1 MGINACELCSKAI
14 LLGVIEVVS
23 NIKHF
28 LPGDPVGV
36 ARMSETL
43 WDVENLLE
51 LGWTSSAA
59 SFGLE
64 IGLEVQLSRMAAKDP
79 QNCSKHSQM
88 FTELPRGSTEQEG
101 FDSTSTGTSSSQGN
115 QHHNSTIS
123 QTLKKLSK
131 FTVLVEF

>member
-1 MGINACELCSKAI
+1 
-14 LLGVIEVVS
+14 
-23 NIKHF
+23 
-28 LPGDPVGV
+28 
-36 ARMSETL
+36 MSETL

-101 FDSTSTGTSSSQGN
+101 FDST
-115 QHHNSTIS
+115 I
-123 QTLKKLSK
+123 
-131 FTVLVEF
+131 

>member
-1 MGINACELCSKAI
+1 
-14 LLGVIEVVS
+14 
-23 NIKHF
+23 
-28 LPGDPVGV
+28 
-36 ARMSETL
+36 MSETL

-59 SFGLE
+59 SFSLE

-101 FDSTSTGTSSSQGN
+101 LDSTSTGTTSSQGN
-115 QHHNSTIS
+115 QHHSSTIS
-123 QTLKKLSK
+123 LTLKKLSCPASFAHSRK
-131 FTVLVEF
+131 AEQAK

>member
-1 MGINACELCSKAI
+1 MV
-14 LLGVIEVVS
+14 LLGFIEVVS
-23 NIKHF
+23 NIKNF

-64 IGLEVQLSRMAAKDP
+64 ISLEVQLSRMAAKDP

-101 FDSTSTGTSSSQGN
+101 FDSTSTGIKS
-115 QHHNSTIS
+115 
-123 QTLKKLSK
+123 
-131 FTVLVEF
+131 